1 MRKGQYHTVPFSA
14 FTNRQEV
21 MPVKHFALLGEKLG
35 HSLSVPIHQAIFRHL
50 GLQDTYELL
59 EISRERFPEE
69 AARAMKEYDGLNVTI
84 PYKKD
89 ILPLLSSMDPLA
101 EKVGAVNTVLCS
113 QARGYNTDVQGFAYM
128 LRSAAIDP
136 AGEDCYVLGTGGA
149 SRAVVTALDTMGAQ
163 SVTLVSRTPGPGAIS
178 YQELVQCF
186 HGILVNTTPC
196 GMYPRPEGCPLD
208 PELLPRLFRSCRGVA
223 DLIYNPRE
231 TVLTAAAHAC
241 GIPRVTGLSMLVHQ
255 AVAAE
260 SVWQGRALDDDLTR
274 AILEE
279 GIS

>member
-1 MRKGQYHTVPFSA
+1 
-14 FTNRQEV
+14 

-231 TVLTAAAHAC
+231 TCWCTRLW
-241 GIPRVTGLSMLVHQ
+241 PRNPS
-255 AVAAE
+255 
-260 SVWQGRALDDDLTR
+260 GRAVPWMMISPGQFLRRESHEAFSCAQRSEYQHDR
-274 AILEE
+274 AE
-279 GIS
+279 GKECIRHEYL